1 VTCTWCGRDVPEGR
15 FCGRCGAR
23 QDASQEH
30 APAQSDRRAAR
41 GAQFAAAPHE
51 RVASPRLVSTLFPH
65 LPADHM
71 ATFRLALLG
80 GTATIVVLAALRLFP
95 VALVA
100 AAVLVPLTTIT
111 YLIAVDLYESEPIR
125 VLAATMAWG
134 VLAGVGL
141 GFAGRALAPSG
152 VELLIAGTGSRI
164 LARGVALPLAG
175 LVLAS
180 AGPLLLLRYR
190 WFNDVL
196 DGVTFGTASAV
207 SLAGAQALVV
217 GAGLF
222 TAGVRPPGAVSAW
235 IWRLL
240 AQGVAVPVLWAA
252 AVGLACGS
260 FWLRYRAPVRDRSAL
275 GAIGQPAT
283 AVPVAAVLVVGA
295 SVAQLEL
302 RPLGAL
308 IALIPVDVA
317 ALLALRVAIHV
328 GLLEEIQE
336 VPAGAEI
343 TCPNCDAR
351 IARMSFCSNCGIAL
365 SALPKGAAPPSDATP
380 AGLREEPPT

>member
-1 VTCTWCGRDVPEGR
+1 V
-15 FCGRCGAR
+15 
-23 QDASQEH
+23 
-30 APAQSDRRAAR
+30 
-41 GAQFAAAPHE
+41 
-51 RVASPRLVSTLFPH
+51 
-65 LPADHM
+65 
-71 ATFRLALLG
+71 ALLG
-80 GTATIVVLAALRLFP
+80 GSAAIVVLAALRLFP

-100 AAVLVPLTTIT
+100 AAVLVPLTTVT
-111 YLIAVDLYESEPIR
+111 YLIAVDLYESEPVR

-152 VELLIAGTGSRI
+152 VELLIAGTASRL

-175 LVLAS
+175 LVLAA

-196 DGVTFGTASAV
+196 DGVTFGAASAV

-240 AQGVAVPVLWAA
+240 AQGVAIPVLWAA

-260 FWLRYRAPVRDRSAL
+260 FWLRFRAPVRDRSAL
-275 GAIGQPAT
+275 GPIGHPAT
-283 AVPVAAVLVVGA
+283 AVPMAAVLVVGA
-295 SVAQLEL
+295 AVVQLEL
-302 RPLGAL
+302 QPLGAL
-308 IALIPVDVA
+308 LALVPLDLL
-317 ALLALRVAIHV
+317 ALLALRMAIHV

-336 VPAGAEI
+336 VPTGAEI
-343 TCPNCDAR
+343 ECPNCDAR
-351 IARMSFCSNCGIAL
+351 IARLSFCSNCGIAL
-365 SALPKGAAPPSDATP
+365 SALPKGAAPPSEATP
-380 AGLREEPPT
+380 AGRGDEAPT